1 MNLAESLK
9 IASFALARNKLRSF
23 LTMLGIIIGVAS
35 VVLLMSLGAG
45 LQESIV
51 QQLEKLGTNTI
62 YVTPGSFEG
71 GIAGTRSRQTNKLK
85 IKDAEEIRKNVHNI
99 VAVSAGIESAVT
111 VGYQGEERKN
121 VIFLAVE
128 PQFTEI
134 GEYKLAKGRY
144 FTKSENA
151 SGKRLAII
159 GQTIVDKLLKGSEPL
174 GKEIIVK
181 DKKYKIIGVF
191 EKQGSTL
198 GQDADNIV
206 VLPLKTAQQQLN
218 FNQPTWFLVK
228 VNEAKNITQVKSEIK
243 NLLLKR
249 LSKDEFSILSQEE
262 ALGIANT
269 ILGIVTTVLAGI
281 AAISLLVGGV
291 GISNI
296 MLVSVTERTKEIG
309 LRKAVGAKPSDIL
322 IQFLIEAVVLS
333 VTGGVIGLILASLG
347 TLAIGIFMKATIT
360 PLAVILAF
368 CFSAIVGI
376 IFGVAPAIRAARL
389 NPIDALR
396 YE

>member
-1 MNLAESLK
+1 
-9 IASFALARNKLRSF
+9 
-23 LTMLGIIIGVAS
+23 
-35 VVLLMSLGAG
+35 
-45 LQESIV
+45 
-51 QQLEKLGTNTI
+51 
-62 YVTPGSFEG
+62 
-71 GIAGTRSRQTNKLK
+71 
-85 IKDAEEIRKNVHNI
+85 
-99 VAVSAGIESAVT
+99 
-111 VGYQGEERKN
+111 
-121 VIFLAVE
+121 
-128 PQFTEI
+128 
-134 GEYKLAKGRY
+134 
-144 FTKSENA
+144 
-151 SGKRLAII
+151 
-159 GQTIVDKLLKGSEPL
+159 
-174 GKEIIVK
+174 
-181 DKKYKIIGVF
+181 
-191 EKQGSTL
+191 
-198 GQDADNIV
+198 
-206 VLPLKTAQQQLN
+206 LN